1 MYRIEIENNGV
12 TEILHESDPKSFR
25 RVKAG
30 EFTEDVHST
39 DTATISVSPQ
49 NPAYA
54 HLHELTTLI
63 RFINTKTEEVEF
75 DGRIF
80 HIPEESMD
88 SSSIITKK
96 ILCEGT
102 LGYLCD
108 TVQLYHHYEDT
119 EVTGFLA
126 SLLDY
131 HNSVMQTD
139 SPERCILLGA
149 VTFHN
154 TNSKTTAQRTT
165 MEEIKE
171 NLTSRL
177 GGILRTRR
185 NAQNQILLDYYQES
199 DYGQICDTA
208 VEIAVNMKSIS
219 SGTDATGVITR
230 LYPFGCQLNSETGE
244 RLTIASVNDNCPY
257 IDDQNAIAKYGIK
270 CGSIVFDDITVPE
283 NLLAKGREYLS
294 QACVIKKNFQAV
306 VLDLSTIGKAAD
318 SFRAGNTYRFVN
330 RLLGLDEYLRVIK
343 RTVNIFQPY
352 QPVIEIGDKI
362 EKITDIATQTR
373 KYVEYEIPKQ
383 KSEILQQ
390 AQNNATALITSAT
403 HGYVVVEPEE
413 ILIMNTNSK
422 DTATKLWR
430 WNINGLG
437 YSKNDTPGRAYDG
450 PYGTAIT
457 MDGAIVADYI
467 TAGTMTADRIYGGT
481 LTVGGQDNVNGIIA
495 VKNASGDT
503 ICLFNSSGASIN
515 GEIKA
520 KNNSGYWVK
529 VTDGKISAGGTESG
543 QEREYVVMDGTG
555 SIIDATVNPPRTR
568 KGLRISADAV
578 FIDSTLLAV
587 KAQGEPDGSYHAGF
601 SGTKNLIIDDIYVS
615 NIDVHKENING
626 IDVIT
631 DINSITISWDT
642 KPLTFKN
649 GILSR

>member
-30 EFTEDVHST
+30 EFTEDLHST

-88 SSSIITKK
+88 SSGVITKK

-185 NAQNQILLDYYQES
+185 NAQNRILLDYYQES

-244 RLTIASVNDNCPY
+244 RLTIASVNNGCPY

-422 DTATKLWR
+422 DTATKVWR
-430 WNINGLG
+430 WNVNGLG
-437 YSKNDTPGRAYDG
+437 YSKSDTPGEAYEG

-457 MDGAIVADYI
+457 MDGGIVADYI
-467 TAGTMTADRIYGGT
+467 TTGVMSADYVLSGKITVSERGG
-481 LTVGGQDNVNGIIA
+481 
-495 VKNASGDT
+495 SGEGL
-503 ICLFNSSGASIN
+503 IQAKNSSGYWIKICN
-515 GEIKA
+515 G
-520 KNNSGYWVK
+520 G
-529 VTDGKISAGGTESG
+529 ISAGGTVNG
-543 QEREYVVMDGTG
+543 QEIEYVSMDGSG
-555 SIIDATVNPPRTR
+555 EFIDGGRTYN
-568 KGLRISADAV
+568 GLRISAGAV
-578 FIDSTLLAV
+578 FIDTTVLAT
-587 KAQGEPDGSYHAGF
+587 KAQGEPDSSYNKGQTTSLNASYFSLFDPVSRSVTVATPDGGSTTIDYISAI
-601 SGTKNLIIDDIYVS
+601 KYNLT
-615 NIDVHKENING
+615 NITG
-626 IDVIT
+626 IQ
-631 DINSITISWDT
+631 
-642 KPLTFKN
+642 FKN
-649 GILSR
+649 GLLISNNN